1 MTRHIDNT
9 LPANH
14 PFRVVY
20 TTERNGYLYRV
31 ARDAHTKGW
40 RIDSFDGWY
49 WVAFTTNVYP
59 TKRAA
64 VAAFNAVAF

>member
-1 MTRHIDNT
+1 MSRHIDNT

-40 RIDSFDGWY
+40 RIDVCEVAW
-49 WVAFTTNVYP
+49 WTAFTTDVYP